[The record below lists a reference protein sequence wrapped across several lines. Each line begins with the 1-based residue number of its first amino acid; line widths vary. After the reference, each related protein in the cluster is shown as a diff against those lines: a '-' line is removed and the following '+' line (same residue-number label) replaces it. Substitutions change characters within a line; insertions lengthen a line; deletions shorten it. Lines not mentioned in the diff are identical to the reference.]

1 MNRPSSGRRLTLVA
15 AAASL
20 LLLAGCGERQT
31 TEPVASMAD
40 KPAMGGAAPL
50 RVVSS
55 FSILGDVARQIGGEQ
70 VEVLDIVG
78 PGQDA
83 HVYQVTPG
91 DIRRL
96 GEAQLV
102 LMNGLGYE
110 GAALERAVRDSQVPV
125 AIASAGIKTLAGG
138 HAHDD
143 EHDHDHDKAGA
154 QHDAAARDP
163 HVWQDPVLMQA
174 YAANIAKA
182 MIQADPAHQQGYEQR
197 LADYQQILRD
207 LDSWAAAEFA
217 SIPPEKRK
225 VVTGHDAFAYL
236 GQRYQLQFLAPQG
249 VSTDSQP
256 SARAVAGLIRQIR
269 EQQVKAVFM
278 ENIKDPRLV
287 EQISQEAGVTVQNQP
302 LYSDALS
309 PPEGPATSYVGLIR
323 YNVTHLV
330 QAMH

>member
-1 MNRPSSGRRLTLVA
+1 
-15 AAASL
+15 
-20 LLLAGCGERQT
+20 
-31 TEPVASMAD
+31 
-40 KPAMGGAAPL
+40 
-50 RVVSS
+50 
-55 FSILGDVARQIGGEQ
+55 
-70 VEVLDIVG
+70 
-78 PGQDA
+78 
-83 HVYQVTPG
+83 
-91 DIRRL
+91 
-96 GEAQLV
+96 
-102 LMNGLGYE
+102 
-110 GAALERAVRDSQVPV
+110 
-125 AIASAGIKTLAGG
+125 
-138 HAHDD
+138 
-143 EHDHDHDKAGA
+143 
-154 QHDAAARDP
+154 
-163 HVWQDPVLMQA
+163 MQA

>member
-1 MNRPSSGRRLTLVA
+1 MNRPSSGRRLTLAA

-83 HVYQVTPG
+83 HVYQVTPA

-143 EHDHDHDKAGA
+143 EHDHDHDKAGG
-154 QHDAAARDP
+154 QHDAAAPDP
-163 HVWQDPVLMQA
+163 HIWQNPVLMQA

-182 MIQADPAHQQGYEQR
+182 LIQADPAHQQGYEQR

>member
-125 AIASAGIKTLAGG
+125 AIASAGIETLAGG

-143 EHDHDHDKAGA
+143 EHDHDHGEAGA

>member
-125 AIASAGIKTLAGG
+125 AIASAGIETLAGG

-143 EHDHDHDKAGA
+143 EHDHDHGEAGA

-256 SARAVAGLIRQIR
+256 SARAVAGLISQIR

>member
-1 MNRPSSGRRLTLVA
+1 MNRPSSGRRQTLVA

-83 HVYQVTPG
+83 HVYQVTPA

-143 EHDHDHDKAGA
+143 EHDHDHGEAGA

>member
-143 EHDHDHDKAGA
+143 EHDHDHDKAGG
-154 QHDAAARDP
+154 QHDAAAPDP
-163 HVWQDPVLMQA
+163 HIWQNPVLMQA

-182 MIQADPAHQQGYEQR
+182 LIQADPAHQQGYEQR

>member
-125 AIASAGIKTLAGG
+125 AIASAGIETLAGG

-143 EHDHDHDKAGA
+143 EHDHDHGEAGA

-182 MIQADPAHQQGYEQR
+182 LIQADPAHQQGYEQR

>member
-40 KPAMGGAAPL
+40 KPAVGEAAPL

-83 HVYQVTPG
+83 HVYQVTPA

-125 AIASAGIKTLAGG
+125 AIASAGIETLAGG

-143 EHDHDHDKAGA
+143 EHDHDHDKAGG
-154 QHDAAARDP
+154 QHDAAAPDP
-163 HVWQDPVLMQA
+163 HIWQNPVLMQA

>member
-83 HVYQVTPG
+83 HVYQVTPA

-143 EHDHDHDKAGA
+143 EHDHDHDKAGG
-154 QHDAAARDP
+154 QHDAAAPDP
-163 HVWQDPVLMQA
+163 HIWQNPVLMQA

-182 MIQADPAHQQGYEQR
+182 LIQADPAHQQGYEQR

>member
-40 KPAMGGAAPL
+40 KPAVGEAAPL

-83 HVYQVTPG
+83 HVYQVTPA

-143 EHDHDHDKAGA
+143 EHDHDHDKAGG
-154 QHDAAARDP
+154 QHDAAAPDP
-163 HVWQDPVLMQA
+163 HIWQNPVLMQA

-182 MIQADPAHQQGYEQR
+182 LIQADPAHQQGYEQR

>member
-125 AIASAGIKTLAGG
+125 AIASAGIETLAGG

>member
-83 HVYQVTPG
+83 HVYQVTPA

>member
-40 KPAMGGAAPL
+40 KPAVGEAAPL

-83 HVYQVTPG
+83 HVYQVTPA

-125 AIASAGIKTLAGG
+125 AIASAGIETLAGG

-143 EHDHDHDKAGA
+143 EHEHDHDKADG
-154 QHDAAARDP
+154 QHDVAAPDP
-163 HVWQDPVLMQA
+163 HIWQDPVLMQA

>member
-83 HVYQVTPG
+83 HVYQVTPA

-125 AIASAGIKTLAGG
+125 AIASAGIETLAGG

-143 EHDHDHDKAGA
+143 EHDHDHGEAGA

>member
-83 HVYQVTPG
+83 HVYQVTPA

-125 AIASAGIKTLAGG
+125 AIASAGIETLAGG

-143 EHDHDHDKAGA
+143 EHDHDHGEACA

>member
-125 AIASAGIKTLAGG
+125 AIASAGIETLAGG

-143 EHDHDHDKAGA
+143 EHDHDHGEAGA

-182 MIQADPAHQQGYEQR
+182 MIQADPAHQQVYEQR

>member
-20 LLLAGCGERQT
+20 LLLAGCGERQR

-125 AIASAGIKTLAGG
+125 AIASAGIETLAGG

-143 EHDHDHDKAGA
+143 EHDHDHGEAGA
-154 QHDAAARDP
+154 QHDATARYP
-163 HVWQDPVLMQA
+163 HVWLDPVLMQA
-174 YAANIAKA
+174 YAANIATA
-182 MIQADPAHQQGYEQR
+182 LIQADPAHQQGYEQR

-225 VVTGHDAFAYL
+225 VVTGQDAFAYL

>member
-40 KPAMGGAAPL
+40 KPAVGEAAPL

-83 HVYQVTPG
+83 HVYQVTPA